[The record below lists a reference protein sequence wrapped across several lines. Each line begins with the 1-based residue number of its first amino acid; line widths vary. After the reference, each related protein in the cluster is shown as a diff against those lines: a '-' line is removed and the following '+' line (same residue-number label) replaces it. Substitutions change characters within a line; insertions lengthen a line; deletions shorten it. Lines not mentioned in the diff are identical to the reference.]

1 VIQTGH
7 TKQFYKAAKLD
18 VNFQQ
23 V

>member
-7 TKQFYKAAKLD
+7 KKQFYKAAKLD